1 MAFLAP
7 EILSGSYDERVD
19 VWSAGVILYYMLC
32 GYLPFLGD
40 GPEVLISIKHL
51 DYNFYGLIDKNLV
64 FFWKYF

>member
-1 MAFLAP
+1 MNIFEIKMAFLAP

-51 DYNFYGLIDKNLV
+51 DYNFYG
-64 FFWKYF
+64 